1 MNYHME
7 LDDKDLKLLAL
18 LEQDSRQTNADLAE
32 KVGMSTSACWRR
44 IRAFEEEGIIE
55 RYGAV
60 LNHAKMG
67 QGFHAVIHVQLVRH
81 DPEGVRNFN
90 RSVVLC
96 PEVQECFATTGQADY
111 HIRVRCR
118 DIAAYNTF
126 LEEVLF
132 RLPAVSSAQT
142 NVILRELKR

>member
-1 MNYHME
+1 ME
-7 LDDKDLKLLAL
+7 LDDKDRALLAL
-18 LEQDSRQTNADLAE
+18 LEQNCRLTNAELAE
-32 KVGMSTSACWRR
+32 RLGLSASACWRR
-44 IRAFEEEGIIE
+44 IRAFEEAGIIE

-60 LNHAKMG
+60 LAPEKMG
-67 QGFHAVIHVQLVRH
+67 QSFHAIIHIQLIRH
-81 DPEGVRNFN
+81 DPAGVHAFN
-90 RSVVLC
+90 RAIVLR

-111 HIRVRCR
+111 HVRVRCR

-142 NVILRELKR
+142 NVILREMKK